1 MTDKERINSI
11 EKIVN
16 YNQKNVEYIANNL
29 SQSIGV
35 LGNKITFLS
44 NALNVLLPYI
54 PYVGKLVNGVF
65 IDTLTEIEVTP
76 LKYNL
81 KTNDVIDII
90 DLDTLEIVSAIVSE
104 NISVGSTTI
113 VIESVIFT
121 SAIQNGLV
129 MFSMVRDTDHKLQ
142 IEH

>member
-11 EKIVN
+11 EKTVN

-65 IDTLTEIEVTP
+65 IDSLTEIEVTP

-90 DLDTLEIVSAIVSE
+90 NLDTLEIVSARVSE

-113 VIESVIFT
+113 SIESVTFT
-121 SAIQNGLV
+121 STIQNGLV

>member
-35 LGNKITFLS
+35 LGNRITFLS

-65 IDTLTEIEVTP
+65 IDSLTEIEVTP

-90 DLDTLEIVSAIVSE
+90 DLDTLEIVSARVSE

-113 VIESVIFT
+113 SIESVTFT

-129 MFSMVRDTDHKLQ
+129 MFSMVRDSAHKLE